1 MPSLAE
7 NIVKE
12 LVDDDNFVNDCK
24 NDINQILADGK
35 FDWKDMPQVISLV
48 VIISEKY
55 DKIQIDEK
63 DIVEVFRLLI
73 IELLKKI
80 GAIQET
86 SEEIEKMLDQCLTL
100 LALKVKTKGFWKRYF
115 GWCTSKCCVQSKCGK
130 C

>member
-1 MPSLAE
+1 MASLAE

-63 DIVEVFRLLI
+63 DIVEVFRILI
-73 IELLKKI
+73 I
-80 GAIQET
+80 
-86 SEEIEKMLDQCLTL
+86 
-100 LALKVKTKGFWKRYF
+100 
-115 GWCTSKCCVQSKCGK
+115 
-130 C
+130 